1 MNDELQKK
9 LLIYLDVLEAGA
21 KKAGE
26 FAQTEIP
33 EAVREWL
40 TWLAIERFSY
50 AAVFLLLSVMMFVV
64 GLRSGRQCYDL
75 YLRCWNK
82 EDKEAYAWSSDT
94 IYGWSVASRVLQAAS
109 LVPLIFGTGYYL
121 MQGTKVVVAP
131 RVVIIEEVGKLVGVA
146 KK

>member
-1 MNDELQKK
+1 MSDELQKK
-9 LLIYLDVLEAGA
+9 LLSYLDVLEAGA

-50 AAVFLLLSVMMFVV
+50 AGVFLLLASVMFGV
-64 GLRSGRQCYDL
+64 GWRMGRKCYDL
-75 YLRCWNK
+75 YQRCGNK
-82 EDKEAYAWSSDT
+82 EDTEAYCWSSDT
-94 IYGWSVASRVLQAAS
+94 IWNWAFAFRMLQVASVA
-109 LVPLIFGTGYYL
+109 PLIFGTGYWTL
-121 MQGTKVVVAP
+121 QGMKVVVAP
-131 RVVIIEEVGKLVGVA
+131 RVVIIEEVGRLVGVA